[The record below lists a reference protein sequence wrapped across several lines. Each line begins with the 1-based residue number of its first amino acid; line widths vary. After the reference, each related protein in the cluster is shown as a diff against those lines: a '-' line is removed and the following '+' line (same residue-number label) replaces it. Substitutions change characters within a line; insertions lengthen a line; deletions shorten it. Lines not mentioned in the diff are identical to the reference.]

1 MDAVG
6 QMLTVYVE
14 LVYLYEDK
22 CASMIPLNNT
32 AYSHRL
38 TFIPTPADLIII
50 RAFFPV
56 TTQLNFVLNSFG
68 VSIYKSERTFAG
80 A

>member
-1 MDAVG
+1 MREHD
-6 QMLTVYVE
+6 T
-14 LVYLYEDK
+14 
-22 CASMIPLNNT
+22 INT

-56 TTQLNFVLNSFG
+56 TTPVELCLKFLWSKHLQ
-68 VSIYKSERTFAG
+68 E
-80 A
+80 